1 MSCLRKNFHP
11 QSAVAS
17 IYPWSSHDPLTHSS
31 RITAFTIRHRVF
43 AVLVLC
49 LVVSFLLSSGRSAA
63 ADQRPPE
70 SSRGLGV
77 GLAAAPVYMFP
88 AKVDGGGTL
97 STTSLIFN
105 ADISRQLNE
114 KLRLGVGFS
123 YEFTDYDFSG
133 LTSFPVARPWQEVQR
148 LGFSF
153 PIMYTLTDNWRLLI
167 TPTVQFSGEFGAR
180 WGDAMVYGGA
190 IALTYAFRP
199 DAVFGL
205 GVAGYADIEEAKVFP
220 FAVVKWQITDRLRL
234 TNPFRTSPAGPAG
247 LELSYA
253 VTKQWTVGIGG
264 AYRSHRFRLD
274 SNGPIP
280 NGIGEYKNI
289 PTFVRLS
296 YKPVPAFGIDLYSG
310 VSFLNKLYV
319 DAPDGDNLYKTTHN
333 VAPLVGVGLSGSF

>member
-1 MSCLRKNFHP
+1 MSCLSKHFH

-17 IYPWSSHDPLTHSS
+17 IYSWSSHELLSHST

-43 AVLVLC
+43 AVLVLV
-49 LVVSFLLSSGRSAA
+49 LVVSFLRFPALSAA
-63 ADQRPPE
+63 ADERPPE

-97 STTSLIFN
+97 SITSLIFN
-105 ADISRQLNE
+105 ADIFKQVNQRP
-114 KLRLGVGFS
+114 RLGVGFS
-123 YEFTDYDFSG
+123 YEFTDYNLSG
-133 LTSFPVARPWQEVQR
+133 LTNFPVARPWQEVQR

-153 PIMYTLTDNWRLLI
+153 PIMYTLADNWRLLI

-199 DAVFGL
+199 DTVFGL
-205 GVAGYADIEEAKVFP
+205 GVAGYANIEEARVFP
-220 FAVVKWQITDRLRL
+220 FPVVKWQITDRLRL

-253 VTKQWTVGIGG
+253 LTRQWTVGVGG
-264 AYRSHRFRLD
+264 AYRSQRFRLD

-289 PTFVRLS
+289 PAFVRLS